1 MNKIGKIIK
10 HFRNR
15 TVFDRVMQTLRP
27 FWRAK
32 RTAWWNKKIIK
43 KGEIVHKIYPGV
55 KMFLYDN
62 CLLSEA
68 IFTTGFEQQE
78 IKLMTK
84 ILRKGDIFL
93 DIGSNYGIYSLIA
106 ARKVCPSGKVYAIE
120 PVAKTFERL
129 ERNIKLNKFKNIFPF
144 RLAVSSS
151 NGTLPM
157 KISQEGYDAWNSLAK
172 PTRGD
177 NYDIEI
183 VETQRLDDFI
193 QANKLMGKIKMVK
206 IDVEGWE
213 YEVLNGGL
221 EFFSEQGVL
230 IVQIE
235 FNEDALQGAGSSSEM
250 LIKKLTSL
258 GYKLY
263 KYDGQKNEFIS
274 FIYNN
279 ENLDTNL
286 FATNNLELVNQLVS
300 EGGNKPLCSSRK

>member
-1 MNKIGKIIK
+1 M
-10 HFRNR
+10 
-15 TVFDRVMQTLRP
+15 
-27 FWRAK
+27 K
-32 RTAWWNKKIIK
+32 R
-43 KGEIVHKIYPGV
+43 GEIVHKVYPGV
-55 KMFLYDN
+55 KMFLYAD

-93 DIGSNYGIYSLIA
+93 DIGSNHGIYSLIA
-106 ARKVCPSGKVYAIE
+106 ARKVCLSGKVYAIE

-129 ERNIKLNKFKNIFPF
+129 ERNIKLNNFKNILPF
-144 RLAVSSS
+144 RLAISSS

-177 NYDIEI
+177 NYDVEI
-183 VETQRLDDFI
+183 VETQQLDDFI
-193 QANKLMGKIKMVK
+193 QANKLMGKIKMVT

-221 EFFSEQGVL
+221 EFFSEQGAL
-230 IVQIE
+230 ITQIE
-235 FNEDALQGAGSSSEM
+235 FNEDALQGAGSSSQN

-258 GYKLY
+258 GYQLY
-263 KYDGQKNEFIS
+263 EYDDQKNEFIS

-286 FATNNLELVNQLVS
+286 FAIKNLELVNQLINK
-300 EGGNKPLCSSRK
+300 GGNTPFCSLVI